1 MLFRKERDNLAILA
15 SEPGT
20 PETNLVEQNA
30 AFFSAGFEGYCE
42 ELNRSQTPVLFCER
56 FDERSNIWN
65 FQEHKHDCIELIYF
79 LYGNARVITG
89 QTSVQASF
97 YDMIVYPKGMLHTE
111 SLQFDHHQEIIC
123 LWVDVPGLEFS
134 DILRVQ
140 DKDAQ
145 LKWLLENIH
154 AEYKSRTPNRPL
166 IDHYVKAVLLLIGR
180 HCFEKRTESDM
191 VSRVVLYMQDHLTE
205 PISVQQL
212 ADMVYV
218 SKSYLSRLFKQ
229 KIGVSLMDYLNSLR
243 MESAKAMLVASNL
256 NTEEIAYQTG
266 YHSTKFFYRAF
277 RAYTGMST
285 REYRNREAQNR
296 ATGSR

>member
-15 SEPGT
+15 SEPET
-20 PETNLVEQNA
+20 PETNIAEQNA

-111 SLQFDHHQEIIC
+111 SLQFDHHHEIIC

-180 HCFEKRTESDM
+180 HCFETRTESDM

-229 KIGVSLMDYLNSLR
+229 KTGVSLMDYLNSLR

-285 REYRNREAQNR
+285 REYRNWEANNR
-296 ATGSR
+296 VAGSQ